1 MAYYY
6 KDVAYKIDELIDEE
20 MGLQE
25 GIQFK
30 IRTQTGAQANQDYE
44 GNLNSEDQNMLLS
57 TTTKALST
65 QSG

>member
-25 GIQFK
+25 GI
-30 IRTQTGAQANQDYE
+30 
-44 GNLNSEDQNMLLS
+44 
-57 TTTKALST
+57 
-65 QSG
+65 